1 MPGGAHLNAT
11 NHVFNVAEAD
21 GLTILGGN
29 PAIAMAQLAK
39 VNAVRFDVR
48 QFQWIG
54 STGPDGTMFAI
65 RASLPY
71 KTFKDL
77 QNAKAEIVVGTT
89 GPGSNSHDVPML
101 LKEFAGAKFK
111 LIAGFQANGD
121 IRLALER
128 GEADG
133 WSALATPIRQ
143 SAAAGVVRPLLR
155 GRRPGQRIRAPAGG
169 RGSDAAGHRQDRSWS
184 SAARRSRSASRSACG
199 RACRRIASRCCGTPL
214 RRPCAIR
221 SSWPM
226 PRRCRS
232 TSIRISADQVTKD
245 FAAMMNQPPEALEAM
260 LEIHQARSG
269 G

>member
-39 VNAVRFDVR
+39 VKAVRFDVR
-48 QFQWIG
+48 KFQWLG
-54 STGPDGTMFAI
+54 STGPDGTLFAI
-65 RASLPY
+65 RSSLPY
-71 KTFKDL
+71 KTFKEL
-77 QNAKAEIVVGTT
+77 QNAKEEIVVGTT

-143 SAAAGVVRPLLR
+143 SAAR
-155 GRRPGQRIRAPAGG
+155 GRRA
-169 RGSDAAGHRQDRSWS
+169 
-184 SAARRSRSASRSACG
+184 SAVAR
-199 RACRRIASRCCGTPL
+199 P
-214 RRPCAIR
+214 
-221 SSWPM
+221 
-226 PRRCRS
+226 
-232 TSIRISADQVTKD
+232 
-245 FAAMMNQPPEALEAM
+245 
-260 LEIHQARSG
+260 QARSRDSSTCRWTRS
-269 G
+269 